1 MNRQGLH
8 QRSRRRPVHRAG
20 FTLIEV
26 LLVLVILVVLGTIA
40 GTAVFG
46 AQDQANI
53 NAAKAQISLFASNA
67 ERYKLDCRNWPES
80 LEDLIKKPSDSALAE
95 RWAGPYLNKNKI
107 PEDPWGN
114 EYRYSASG
122 KKNSGS
128 FDVWSVGPD
137 GQDGSDDDIGNW
149 DL

>member
-1 MNRQGLH
+1 MNRQGL
-8 QRSRRRPVHRAG
+8 QRNRRQAG

-40 GTAVFG
+40 ASSIFG

-53 NAAKAQISLFASNA
+53 NAAKTQISLFATNV
-67 ERYKLDCRNWPES
+67 ERYKLDCSTWPES
-80 LEDLIKKPSDSALAE
+80 LDDLIKKPSDSGVSD
-95 RWAGPYLNKNKI
+95 RWAGPYLNKSKV
-107 PEDPWGN
+107 PADPWGN
-114 EYRYSASG
+114 EYQYSPDG
-122 KKNSGS
+122 KKNSAGV
-128 FDVWSVGPD
+128 DIWSSGPD